1 MSLIHRSVR
10 RRRSKGR
17 AYSRFEAAQARMD
30 SAKIHRR
37 RYTVKDVVLGK
48 ESSKMAV
55 PESQERRDEQEQ
67 QKWHERTRFQV
78 VERQAALLSRVA
90 YHAAMHTICER

>member
-1 MSLIHRSVR
+1 VYAGADPRVVPT
-10 RRRSKGR
+10 
-17 AYSRFEAAQARMD
+17 SRFEAAQARMD

-90 YHAAMHTICER
+90 YHAAIHNL